1 MAASNE
7 WTDWHLT
14 PKGWERGTEKDDF
27 NRVDRDPPSDRV
39 LSSRFSEYAG
49 SVHSTIER
57 TSSVTWSCKDS
68 ALINALLEKFGQP
81 PEHL

>member
-27 NRVDRDPPSDRV
+27 KRVDRDPPPDRV
-39 LSSRFSEYAG
+39 LSSCCEEYVA
-49 SVHSTIER
+49 SVYSKLER
-57 TSSVTWSCKDS
+57 TSSITWRCEDS
-68 ALINALLEKFGQP
+68 ALIDALLEKFGQP